1 MNKDETRQLLAM
13 IAATWPKFAVT
24 KAAIDA
30 WESPLR
36 ECDFE
41 DCKAAIKRYQNP
53 RNEEE
58 ARRCAFAPH
67 PGDIFAICRE
77 IEGERVTVESEVRS
91 CAARAV
97 GRFPAKENERE
108 AARELFYAMCMKQS
122 NPVRTARLLEQYLND
137 TLREAETNFDKET
150 GRYYIDILD
159 PVEKVIKEASVYD
172 E

>member
-67 PGDIFAICRE
+67 PGDIYAICKTLTE
-77 IEGERVTVESEVRS
+77 ERIAITTEVRS
-91 CAARAV
+91 CARRAISRFPSKGEDEQKEAFDLFCRKCFAEDNPARAARILESELDAV
-97 GRFPAKENERE
+97 REIAESENKMDKLKTITMVIRGFRFD
-108 AARELFYAMCMKQS
+108 Q
-122 NPVRTARLLEQYLND
+122 
-137 TLREAETNFDKET
+137 
-150 GRYYIDILD
+150 
-159 PVEKVIKEASVYD
+159 
-172 E
+172 